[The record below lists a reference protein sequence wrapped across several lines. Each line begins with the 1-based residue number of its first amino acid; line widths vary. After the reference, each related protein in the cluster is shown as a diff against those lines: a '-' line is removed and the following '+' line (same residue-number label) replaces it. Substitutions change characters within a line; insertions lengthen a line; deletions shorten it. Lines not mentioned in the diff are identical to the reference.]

1 MSCLT
6 YYFATLWGNRKY
18 PLKLGLRV
26 FVRQAV
32 MSAQNDTGISGI
44 VPSNNGNK
52 NFDSKKKFHAYST
65 SFNDMTVF

>member
-1 MSCLT
+1 
-6 YYFATLWGNRKY
+6 
-18 PLKLGLRV
+18 
-26 FVRQAV
+26 